1 MRLTAERIASLVQTA
16 HPLLT
21 IETDEEP
28 RALAC
33 LLQAGTMAGR
43 AVFVWNALDGLRS
56 APPAV
61 VQRFPNTSKP
71 QEVVSNILANDWS
84 GIFVLMDICSHF
96 AREPLLVRGLRE
108 FVQSR
113 RSAQQTIVLLDT
125 DATLPGSLTRWATP
139 IVFPMPDEEEIEN
152 ILRATFQDLGR
163 YSKLESGLTRSELQ
177 QIVSIMRGLTANQV
191 RLAVSRALVDD
202 NRIDAADIPR
212 FLDIKQEMIRE
223 GGLLEYVDATMQF
236 EDLAGLANLKRWLS
250 IRRHGLSPKAR
261 QIGLSPPRGILLL
274 GVQGC
279 GKSAACKAVAAAWQL
294 PLLRLDP
301 GRFYDRFVGESERNM
316 RKAIHQ
322 AEAMSPCVLWIDEIE
337 KAFASAGA
345 ESADGGLSKRMF
357 GSLLHWL
364 QEHRSPIF
372 CVATANDIS
381 ALPPE
386 LVRKGRFDEIF
397 FVDLPGAAQRA
408 KVFAIHLTRRKLD
421 PAAFDLARLAAG
433 SEGFSGAE
441 MEQAI
446 IAAMYTAFA
455 ADRPLGT
462 EDIVEQLGST
472 RPLSVLLGERIA
484 ALRAWAADRCAPAD

>member
-1 MRLTAERIASLVQTA
+1 MQLTAERIAALVNTA
-16 HPLLT
+16 HPLVCL
-21 IETDEEP
+21 ETDEEP
-28 RALAC
+28 RAVAC
-33 LLQAGTMAGR
+33 VLQAGTIAGR
-43 AVFVWNALDGLRS
+43 SVFVWNALDGLRT
-56 APPAV
+56 APPAAG
-61 VQRFPNTSKP
+61 QRFPNTSKP
-71 QEVVSNILANDWS
+71 QEVISNILTSGWS
-84 GIFVLMDICSHF
+84 GIFVLMDLCSHL

-113 RSAQQTIVLLDT
+113 RSAQQTIVLIDT
-125 DATLPGSLTRWATP
+125 DTTLPDSLTRWATP
-139 IVFPMPDEEEIEN
+139 VVFPMPDEEEIES

-163 YSKLESGLTRSELQ
+163 FSKLESGLKRSDLQ
-177 QIVSIMRGLTANQV
+177 QVVSIMRGLTANQV
-191 RLAVSRALVDD
+191 RLAVARALMDD

-223 GGLLEYVDATMQF
+223 GGLLEYVDASLRF
-236 EDLAGLANLKRWLS
+236 DDLAGLANLKRWLDLRQLGMS
-250 IRRHGLSPKAR
+250 PRGREAGLP
-261 QIGLSPPRGILLL
+261 PPRGILLL

-279 GKSAACKAVAAAWQL
+279 GKSAACKAVASAWQL

-316 RKAIHQ
+316 RKAIRQ

-397 FVDLPGAAQRA
+397 FVDLPGPAQRA
-408 KVFAIHLTRRKLD
+408 KVFEIHLGRRGRD
-421 PAAFDLARLAAG
+421 VADFDMASLAAG
-433 SEGFSGAE
+433 ADGFSGAE
-441 MEQAI
+441 MEQAV
-446 IAAMYTAFA
+446 IAAMYAAFA
-455 ADRPLGT
+455 QNRPLAT
-462 EDIVEQLGST
+462 ADILGELRAT
-472 RPLSVLLGERIA
+472 TPLSIVMGERVA
-484 ALRAWAADRCAPAD
+484 ALRAWAAERCAPAD